1 MAAISMFLEVK
12 KSATLLQ
19 SVGAQEGQK
28 KKNTSETENA
38 VVSGN
43 ADWIKQR
50 QYWTVLTVWEA
61 FHDRLRQKQTSVIE
75 HV

>member
-1 MAAISMFLEVK
+1 MFFEVK

-19 SVGAQEGQK
+19 SVGAQEGK

-43 ADWIKQR
+43 ADWIKQQ

>member
-1 MAAISMFLEVK
+1 MFLEVK

-19 SVGAQEGQK
+19 SVWAQEG

-43 ADWIKQR
+43 ADWIKQQ